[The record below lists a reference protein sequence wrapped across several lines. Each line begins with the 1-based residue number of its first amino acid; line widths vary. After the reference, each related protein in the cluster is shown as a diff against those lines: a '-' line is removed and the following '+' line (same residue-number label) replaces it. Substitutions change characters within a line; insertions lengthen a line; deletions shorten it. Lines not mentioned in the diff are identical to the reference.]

1 MTYIFC
7 KKIIQNGTYSTKE
20 EMQLKFDVFFMNNR
34 LTQEEYEELTNLL
47 ATH

>member
-20 EMQLKFDVFFMNNR
+20 EMRLKFDVFFMNNR